1 MIESRSEIDI
11 VAAGGNTSRHFY
23 LCLAAI
29 APWLYDFIIV
39 FAGAPAMATRSPK
52 PPANK
57 PVTVTLGGMAKS
69 GLRALD
75 REEEAL
81 HELLRARVAKI
92 RAHPETTIPM
102 DEAFKRLREHAA
114 LSREV
119 AETTKDAE

>member
-1 MIESRSEIDI
+1 
-11 VAAGGNTSRHFY
+11 
-23 LCLAAI
+23 
-29 APWLYDFIIV
+29 
-39 FAGAPAMATRSPK
+39 MATRSPK
-52 PPANK
+52 PPASK

-69 GLRALD
+69 AQAHVASGRYASISEVVRAGLRALD

-114 LSREV
+114 LSREA
-119 AETTKDAE
+119 AEMAKGDG